1 LTYFRRLFPHCSGA
15 RGGSCNRTSSRLGPA
30 SCLFEESRANATL
43 SVVVVVVVVV
53 VVGADLVVLCL
64 QHWAE
69 KKETKEIKQANKQ
82 ARKKEIRVWLAR
94 SCCCGRLSSSRVRRR
109 FGVAERASSI
119 IPVSKAK
126 KHVNK
131 RSGKDLVTRNSR
143 VLLVQPNRVTK
154 EGRREGLTSQRYHNA
169 RCVKSAERT
178 GGI

>member
-1 LTYFRRLFPHCSGA
+1 
-15 RGGSCNRTSSRLGPA
+15 
-30 SCLFEESRANATL
+30 LFEESRANATL

-109 FGVAERASSI
+109 FGVAERASI
-119 IPVSKAK
+119 IHVSKAK
-126 KHVNK
+126 VGYSNK
-131 RSGKDLVTRNSR
+131 SKQKQKNNFGES
-143 VLLVQPNRVTK
+143 
-154 EGRREGLTSQRYHNA
+154 RRERVVEEQEINSKWLLFY
-169 RCVKSAERT
+169 
-178 GGI
+178 